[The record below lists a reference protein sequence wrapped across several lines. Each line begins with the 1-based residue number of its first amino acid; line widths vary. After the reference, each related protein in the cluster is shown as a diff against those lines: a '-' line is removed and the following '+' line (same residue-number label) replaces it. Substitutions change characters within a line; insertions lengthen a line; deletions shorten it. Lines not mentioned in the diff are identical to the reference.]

1 MPGVYFYHC
10 NLVWFLVEIN
20 DIDAAL
26 QEKAKLLEVLPN
38 FEQFIMDHFRAW
50 CTDDAIV
57 SRAVAEWQSVGLN
70 IRD

>member
-1 MPGVYFYHC
+1 
-10 NLVWFLVEIN
+10 VEIN